1 MVAVPSPE
9 VRANIAAKIDAL
21 ILAVEKTPDFKRSS
35 SSSGLYHV
43 WDFAHRTQYMLF
55 EVDGIRREGYE
66 FKHAGQ
72 IKISKSSF
80 FLSSSPLDGR
90 ISNMVNYIKEKKV
103 LNKIVAKRGEA
114 AAEELYTD
122 TFTRSVTLDQLIS
135 GPPLMRNMMGMSG
148 EISPEIQA
156 ASKAVIDAFPGF

>member
-1 MVAVPSPE
+1 MAPVPSPE

-21 ILAVEKTPDFKRSS
+21 ILAVEKNPDFKRASS
-35 SSSGLYHV
+35 NGGLYHV

-55 EVDGIRREGYE
+55 EVDGIRQEGYE

-72 IKISKSSF
+72 IKIT
-80 FLSSSPLDGR
+80 
-90 ISNMVNYIKEKKV
+90 
-103 LNKIVAKRGEA
+103 KRGEE

-148 EISPEIQA
+148 EITPEIQA